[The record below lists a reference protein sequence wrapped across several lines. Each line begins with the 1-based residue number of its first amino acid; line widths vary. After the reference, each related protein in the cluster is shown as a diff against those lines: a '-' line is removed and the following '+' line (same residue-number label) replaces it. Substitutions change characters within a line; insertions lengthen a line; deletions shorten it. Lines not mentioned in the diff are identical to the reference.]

1 VGISHV
7 RNFLEILSMS
17 NLKAL
22 SYMSST
28 QPWLGWEQRND
39 LDGLA
44 DSRDWSFQYSMVNEE
59 EKKKRTCLSR
69 KK

>member
-1 VGISHV
+1 
-7 RNFLEILSMS
+7 MS